1 MNRSEKQQALE
12 ELKESFGKVKGA
24 VITHYAGMTVAE
36 LTDLRTTLRADGISF
51 KVVKNTLA
59 RKASEGTPMQCAGN
73 TFQGPVGLAL
83 GYEDPVTVAK
93 GIMRYSAKNEKLKL
107 VAAVVEGQLVDAAEL
122 KSIAALPPR
131 PVLLSMMAGAFSAPL
146 SKMAGALNATVSSLG
161 HAFNALLAKKEKE
174 QAA

>member
-1 MNRSEKQQALE
+1 MNRSEKEKAIE

-24 VITHYAGMTVAE
+24 VVAYYTGMTVAE
-36 LTDLRTTLRADGISF
+36 MTELRAVLRADGVSF

-59 RKASEGTPMQCAGN
+59 RKASEGTPMACAQN
-73 TFQGPVGLAL
+73 LFAGPVGLAL
-83 GYEDPVTVAK
+83 GYEDAVAVAK
-93 GIMRYSAKNEKLKL
+93 GITRYASKNEKLKP

-131 PVLLSMMAGAFSAPL
+131 QVLLSMTAGALSAPL
-146 SKMAGALNATVSSLG
+146 AKMAVALGATVSGLG
-161 HAFNALLAKKEKE
+161 RALGALLKQKETE